1 MALITSEIVT
11 EIYGALSK
19 AQAQMHNAKKASDN
33 PYFKSKYADLA
44 DVWDVAQIP
53 LTSNGLCV
61 IQGTDSD
68 ADSVTVT
75 CRLCHSS
82 GQWVESSLR
91 LVPAKRDPQGI
102 GSAITY
108 GRRYLLASMAGV
120 VTDDDDGNAASGNKE
135 NKDEKTNKAQAS
147 KDKPQ
152 KTTQELRSEDPS
164 PEDIEKFR
172 AAAQVAKTLLT
183 DSERTGMNNEFRAG
197 YTATG
202 IRLAIDFLNEVI
214 EKRPV
219 LQPATDVEGEAA

>member
-75 CRLCHSS
+75 CRLCL
-82 GQWVESSLR
+82 SL
-91 LVPAKRDPQGI
+91 I
-102 GSAITY
+102 HI
-108 GRRYLLASMAGV
+108 
-120 VTDDDDGNAASGNKE
+120 
-135 NKDEKTNKAQAS
+135 
-147 KDKPQ
+147 
-152 KTTQELRSEDPS
+152 
-164 PEDIEKFR
+164 
-172 AAAQVAKTLLT
+172 
-183 DSERTGMNNEFRAG
+183 
-197 YTATG
+197 
-202 IRLAIDFLNEVI
+202 
-214 EKRPV
+214 
-219 LQPATDVEGEAA
+219 